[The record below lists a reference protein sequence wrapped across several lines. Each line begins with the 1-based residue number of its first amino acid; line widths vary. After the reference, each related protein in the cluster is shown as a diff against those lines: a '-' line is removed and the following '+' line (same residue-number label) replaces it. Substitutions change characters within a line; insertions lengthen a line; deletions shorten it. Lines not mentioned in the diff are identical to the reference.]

1 MKPHRIASLLASA
14 TEILYG
20 LGLGDKVVAV
30 SHECDFP
37 PEVASKPRVTSTHIA
52 ANASSVEIDRQV
64 TQRVAA
70 GEPIYNVDVEGL
82 ASLRP
87 DLIVTQAQCEVCA
100 VSHDDVLRAVQGH
113 DALKNTVVVALN
125 ATTLDE
131 IFEDIIRVGDAAAC
145 PAEAQAYVTDL
156 RKRVEVV
163 RANAAPAAATNRPR
177 VVCIDWIDP
186 VMVAANWMP
195 ELIDIAGGQ
204 SGLTSSGARSR
215 YTAWDDVIA
224 YDPEVIV
231 VMPCGFDLTRTLE
244 EAGDL
249 PKLRNWSKLTAV
261 RTERVYA
268 VDGSA
273 YFNRSGP
280 RIIDSLEI
288 LAELVHPT
296 VFGDAER
303 SRGGVVAKLTGAAP
317 SGVFGRH
324 E

>member
-1 MKPHRIASLLASA
+1 MTPQRIASLLASA

-20 LGLGDKVVAV
+20 LGLGEKVVAV

-37 PEVASKPRVTSTHIA
+37 PEVSGKPRVTYTHIA
-52 ANASSVEIDRQV
+52 VNASSAEIDRQV
-64 TQRVAA
+64 TQRVSS
-70 GEPIYNVDVEGL
+70 GEPIYNIDAQRL

-100 VSHDDVLRAVQGH
+100 VSHDDVLRAVQDH
-113 DALKNTVVVALN
+113 DALKETVVVALN

-163 RANAAPAAATNRPR
+163 RAKAASAAATHRPR
-177 VVCIDWIDP
+177 VVCIEWIEP

-195 ELIDIAGGQ
+195 ELIDLAGGE
-204 SGLTSSGARSR
+204 SGLSNSGARSD
-215 YTAWDDVIA
+215 YTDWDEVVA
-224 YDPEVIV
+224 YDPEVVV
-231 VMPCGFDLTRTLE
+231 VMPCGFDLTRTLD

-249 PKLRNWSKLTAV
+249 PKLRQWSKLTAV

-268 VDGSA
+268 VDGNA

-280 RIIDSLEI
+280 RITASLEI
-288 LAELVHPT
+288 LAELIHPT

-303 SRGGVVAKLTGAAP
+303 SRSGIVAK
-317 SGVFGRH
+317 FGGITPHARLGRD
-324 E
+324 

>member
-1 MKPHRIASLLASA
+1 MKPQRIASLLASA

-20 LGLGDKVVAV
+20 LGLGEKVVAV

-37 PEVASKPRVTSTHIA
+37 SEVAGKPRVTYTYIA
-52 ANASSVEIDRQV
+52 ASASSIEIDRDV

-70 GEPIYNVDVEGL
+70 GKPIYNIDAERL

-113 DALKNTVVVALN
+113 DALKNTVVAALS

-163 RANAAPAAATNRPR
+163 RAKVASAAARHRPR
-177 VVCIDWIDP
+177 VVCLEWIEP

-195 ELIDIAGGQ
+195 ELIDLAGGQ
-204 SGLTSSGARSR
+204 SELASPGARSD
-215 YTAWDDVIA
+215 YTDWDDVVA
-224 YDPEVIV
+224 FDPEVVV
-231 VMPCGFDLTRTLE
+231 VMPCGFDLARTLD
-244 EAGDL
+244 EARDL

-261 RTERVYA
+261 GAERVYA
-268 VDGSA
+268 VDGNA

-288 LAELVHPT
+288 LAELIHPT
-296 VFGDAER
+296 VFGGAAR
-303 SRGGVVAKLTGAAP
+303 SRVGIAAKL
-317 SGVFGRH
+317 
-324 E
+324 

>member
-1 MKPHRIASLLASA
+1 MKPQRIASLLASA

-20 LGLGDKVVAV
+20 LGLGEKVVAV

-37 PEVASKPRVTSTHIA
+37 PEVASKPRVTYTHIA

-70 GEPIYNVDVEGL
+70 GKPIYNIDAEGL

-100 VSHDDVLRAVQGH
+100 VSHDDVLRAIQDH
-113 DALKNTVVVALN
+113 DALKDTVVVALN

-131 IFEDIIRVGDAAAC
+131 IFEDIIRVGDAAVC

-163 RANAAPAAATNRPR
+163 QAKAASAAATHRPR
-177 VVCIDWIDP
+177 VVCIEWIDP

-195 ELIDIAGGQ
+195 ELIDLAGGH
-204 SGLTSSGARSR
+204 SGLTNSGARSD
-215 YTAWDDVIA
+215 YTDWDEVVA

-231 VMPCGFDLTRTLE
+231 VMPCGFDLTRTLD
-244 EAGDL
+244 EARDL
-249 PKLRNWSKLTAV
+249 PKLRKWSKLTAV

-268 VDGSA
+268 VDGNA

-288 LAELVHPT
+288 LAELIHPA

-303 SRGGVVAKLTGAAP
+303 SRVGIVAKLAGAAP
-317 SGVFGRH
+317 SEGFGRA
-324 E
+324 

>member
-1 MKPHRIASLLASA
+1 MKPQRIASLLASA

-20 LGLGDKVVAV
+20 LGLGEKVIAV

-37 PEVASKPRVTSTHIA
+37 PEVTGKPRVTYTHIDA
-52 ANASSVEIDRQV
+52 DASSVEIDRQV
-64 TQRVAA
+64 TERATA
-70 GEPIYNVDVEGL
+70 GAPIYHVDAERL
-82 ASLRP
+82 ALLRP

-100 VSHDDVLRAVQGH
+100 VSHDEVLRAVQGH
-113 DALKNTVVVALN
+113 DALKSSVVVALN
-125 ATTLDE
+125 ATKLDE
-131 IFEDIIRVGDAAAC
+131 IFEDIIRVGDAAGC
-145 PAEAQAYVTDL
+145 SGEAQAYVTDL
-156 RKRVEVV
+156 RKRLEVV
-163 RANAAPAAATNRPR
+163 RTNAASAAAAHRPR
-177 VVCIDWIDP
+177 VVCVEWIDP

-204 SGLTSSGARSR
+204 CDLTRSGSRSC

-231 VMPCGFDLTRTLE
+231 VMPCGFDLARTLD
-244 EAGDL
+244 EAKHL

-268 VDGSA
+268 VDGNA

-288 LAELVHPT
+288 LAELIHPT
-296 VFGDAER
+296 VFGDGAR
-303 SRGGVVAKLTGAAP
+303 SRTGIVAKLAGAAP
-317 SGVFGRH
+317 SEAFGRDK
-324 E
+324 

>member
-1 MKPHRIASLLASA
+1 MKPKRIASLLASA

-20 LGLGDKVVAV
+20 LGLGEKVVAV

-37 PEVASKPRVTSTHIA
+37 PEVASKPRVTYTHIA

-70 GEPIYNVDVEGL
+70 GKPIYNIDVETL

-100 VSHDDVLRAVQGH
+100 VSHDDVLRAVQDH
-113 DALKNTVVVALN
+113 DTLKDTIVVALN

-131 IFEDIIRVGDAAAC
+131 IFEDIKRVGDAAAC
-145 PAEAQAYVTDL
+145 PAEAQTYVTDL

-163 RANAAPAAATNRPR
+163 QAKAASAAATHRPR
-177 VVCIDWIDP
+177 VVCIEWIDP

-195 ELIDIAGGQ
+195 ELIDLAGGQ
-204 SGLTSSGARSR
+204 SELAGAGARTR

-224 YDPEVIV
+224 YDPEVVV
-231 VMPCGFDLTRTLE
+231 VMPCGFDLARTLH

-261 RTERVYA
+261 EAGRVYA
-268 VDGSA
+268 VDGNA

-288 LAELVHPT
+288 LAELIHPT
-296 VFGDAER
+296 VFGDAAR
-303 SRGGVVAKLTGAAP
+303 SRVGIAAKL
-317 SGVFGRH
+317 
-324 E
+324 

>member
-1 MKPHRIASLLASA
+1 MKPQRIASLLASA

-20 LGLGDKVVAV
+20 LGLGEKVVAV

-37 PEVASKPRVTSTHIA
+37 PEVAGKPRVTYTHIA
-52 ANASSVEIDRQV
+52 AEVSSVEIDRQV
-64 TQRVAA
+64 TQRTAA
-70 GEPIYNVDVEGL
+70 GAPIYHVDAERL

-100 VSHDDVLRAVQGH
+100 VSHDDVLRAAQSH

-131 IFEDIIRVGDAAAC
+131 IFEDIIRVGDAAGC
-145 PAEAQAYVTDL
+145 SGEAQAYVTDL

-163 RANAAPAAATNRPR
+163 RGKAASAAATHRPR
-177 VVCIDWIDP
+177 VVCVEWIDP

-215 YTAWDDVIA
+215 YTSWDDVIA

-231 VMPCGFDLTRTLE
+231 VMPCGFDLTRTFD
-244 EAGDL
+244 EARDL
-249 PKLRNWSKLTAV
+249 PKLRNWSNLTAV

-288 LAELVHPT
+288 LTELIHPT
-296 VFGDAER
+296 VIGDAER
-303 SRGGVVAKLTGAAP
+303 SRAGIVAKLTGAAP
-317 SGVFGRH
+317 SEVFGRH
-324 E
+324 

>member
-1 MKPHRIASLLASA
+1 MKPQRIASLLASA

-20 LGLGDKVVAV
+20 LGLGEKVVAI

-37 PEVASKPRVTSTHIA
+37 PEVASKPRVTYTHIA
-52 ANASSVEIDRQV
+52 DNASSVEIDRQV

-70 GEPIYNVDVEGL
+70 GKPIYNIDVETL

-100 VSHDDVLRAVQGH
+100 VSHYDVLRAVQDH
-113 DALKNTVVVALN
+113 DALKETVVVALN
-125 ATTLDE
+125 ATTLNE

-163 RANAAPAAATNRPR
+163 QAEAASAAATHRPR
-177 VVCIDWIDP
+177 VVCIEWIDP

-195 ELIDIAGGQ
+195 ELIDLAGGQ
-204 SGLTSSGARSR
+204 SELASSGARSR
-215 YTAWDDVIA
+215 YTAWDEVVA
-224 YDPEVIV
+224 YDPEVVV
-231 VMPCGFDLTRTLE
+231 VMPCGFDLARTLG
-244 EAGDL
+244 EARDL

-261 RTERVYA
+261 EAGRVYA
-268 VDGSA
+268 VDGNA

-288 LAELVHPT
+288 LAELIHPT

-303 SRGGVVAKLTGAAP
+303 SQAGIVAKLTGTAP
-317 SGVFGRH
+317 SEVFGRD
-324 E
+324 

>member
-1 MKPHRIASLLASA
+1 MKPQRIASLLASA

-37 PEVASKPRVTSTHIA
+37 PEVASKRRVTYTRIA
-52 ANASSVEIDRQV
+52 ANASSAEIDRQV

-70 GEPIYNVDVEGL
+70 GEPIYDVDVETL

-113 DALKNTVVVALN
+113 DALKNTVVIALN

-163 RANAAPAAATNRPR
+163 RAKAASAAATHRPR
-177 VVCIDWIDP
+177 VVCLEWIDP

-195 ELIDIAGGQ
+195 ELIDAAGGL
-204 SGLTSSGARSR
+204 SRLSSSGARSE
-215 YTAWDDVIA
+215 YTDWDEVVA
-224 YDPEVIV
+224 YDPEVVV
-231 VMPCGFDLTRTLE
+231 VMPCGFDLTRTRD
-244 EAGDL
+244 EARDL
-249 PKLRNWSKLTAV
+249 PKLRKWSKLTAV

-268 VDGSA
+268 VDGNA

-288 LAELVHPT
+288 LAELIHPA

-303 SRGGVVAKLTGAAP
+303 SRAGNVAKLTGAA
-317 SGVFGRH
+317 SSEAFGRD
-324 E
+324 